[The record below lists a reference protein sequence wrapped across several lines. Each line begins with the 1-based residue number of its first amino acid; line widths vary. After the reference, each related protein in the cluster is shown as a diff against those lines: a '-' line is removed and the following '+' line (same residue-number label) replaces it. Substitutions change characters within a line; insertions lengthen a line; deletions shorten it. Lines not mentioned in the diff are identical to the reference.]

1 MKPIVR
7 AGRMKPVHSD
17 IRGPL
22 FVEAMKRQKQGIDI
36 LKLNTGNPATFGF
49 GLPDS
54 IKNALMEHM
63 QDGVGYCD
71 FKGMPQAR
79 QAICDYETSKG
90 IKGITPDDVFIGNGV
105 SEVVSFAL
113 TPLLNDGDEV
123 LVPSP
128 SYSLWGNSVYL
139 EDGKPV
145 FYTCDEQA
153 NWYPD
158 IQDIRS
164 KITDK
169 TKAIVIINPNN
180 PTGALYSK
188 EILEEIVKVAEEF
201 GLIIFSDEIYDRL
214 VMDGLKHISIAS
226 IAPKNVFCV
235 TFSGL
240 SKSHMIAG
248 FRVGWMVLSG
258 NKKAA
263 AGYIEGI
270 KMLSNMRLCSNVPA
284 QSIIQTALGGYQSV
298 EEYLQ
303 PGGRIYEQREV
314 IYKLLNDIPGVS
326 AKKPK
331 AAFYIFPKLD
341 VEKFNIYDDEKFALD
356 LLREKR
362 ILIVHGGGF
371 NWGQPDHFRVVY
383 LPRIADLEKATKKL
397 GEFLDGYH
405 QK

>member
-139 EDGKPV
+139 EDG
-145 FYTCDEQA
+145 
-153 NWYPD
+153 
-158 IQDIRS
+158 
-164 KITDK
+164 
-169 TKAIVIINPNN
+169 
-180 PTGALYSK
+180 
-188 EILEEIVKVAEEF
+188 
-201 GLIIFSDEIYDRL
+201 
-214 VMDGLKHISIAS
+214 
-226 IAPKNVFCV
+226 
-235 TFSGL
+235 
-240 SKSHMIAG
+240 
-248 FRVGWMVLSG
+248 
-258 NKKAA
+258 
-263 AGYIEGI
+263 
-270 KMLSNMRLCSNVPA
+270 
-284 QSIIQTALGGYQSV
+284 
-298 EEYLQ
+298 
-303 PGGRIYEQREV
+303 
-314 IYKLLNDIPGVS
+314 
-326 AKKPK
+326 
-331 AAFYIFPKLD
+331 
-341 VEKFNIYDDEKFALD
+341 
-356 LLREKR
+356 
-362 ILIVHGGGF
+362 
-371 NWGQPDHFRVVY
+371 
-383 LPRIADLEKATKKL
+383 
-397 GEFLDGYH
+397 
-405 QK
+405 

>member
-1 MKPIVR
+1 
-7 AGRMKPVHSD
+7 
-17 IRGPL
+17 
-22 FVEAMKRQKQGIDI
+22 
-36 LKLNTGNPATFGF
+36 
-49 GLPDS
+49 
-54 IKNALMEHM
+54 M

-180 PTGALYSK
+180 PTGALYPK
-188 EILEEIVKVAEEF
+188 EVLQQIVDLAREHQ
-201 GLIIFSDEIYDRL
+201 LIIFSDEIYDRL
-214 VMDGLKHISIAS
+214 VMDGLEHVSIAS
-226 IAPKNVFCV
+226 LAPDLFCV

-248 FRVGWMVLSG
+248 FRIGWMILSG
-258 NKKAA
+258 NKAIAKD
-263 AGYIEGI
+263 YIEGL

-284 QSIIQTALGGYQSV
+284 QSVVQTALGGHQSV
-298 EEYLQ
+298 NDYIV
-303 PGGRIYEQREV
+303 PGGRIYEQREYV
-314 IYKLLNDIPGVS
+314 YKAFCDIPGITAV
-326 AKKPK
+326 KPK
-331 AAFYIFPKLD
+331 AAFYMFPKID
-341 VEKFNIYDDEKFALD
+341 TKKFNITNDEKFALD
-356 LLREKR
+356 LLRDKKL
-362 ILIVHGGGF
+362 LIVHGGGF

-383 LPRIADLEKATKKL
+383 LPRIEVLKDAVGKITD
-397 GEFLDGYH
+397 FLSYYH
-405 QK
+405 Q

>member
-90 IKGITPDDVFIGNGV
+90 IKGITSDDVFIGNGV

-128 SYSLWGNSVYL
+128 SYSLWGNSIYL
-139 EDGKPV
+139 EGGKPV
-145 FYTCDEQA
+145 FYTCDEKA

-158 IQDIRS
+158 ISDMKK
-164 KITDK
+164 KINDR
-169 TKAIVIINPNN
+169 TKALVIINPNN
-180 PTGALYSK
+180 PTGALYPK
-188 EILEEIVKVAEEF
+188 EVLQQIVDLAREHH
-201 GLIIFSDEIYDRL
+201 LIIFSDEIYDRL
-214 VMDGLKHISIAS
+214 VMDGQEHISIAS
-226 IAPKNVFCV
+226 LAPDLFCV

-248 FRVGWMVLSG
+248 FRIGWMILSG
-258 NKKAA
+258 NKSIAA
-263 AGYIEGI
+263 DYIEGL

-284 QSIIQTALGGYQSV
+284 QSIVQTALGGHQSV
-298 EEYLQ
+298 ESYIV
-303 PGGRIYEQREV
+303 PGGRIYEQREY
-314 IYKLLNDIPGVS
+314 IYNALTDIPGIS
-326 AKKPK
+326 AVKPQ
-331 AAFYIFPKLD
+331 AAFYMFPKID
-341 VEKFNIYDDEKFALD
+341 TKKFDIVNDEKFALD
-356 LLREKR
+356 LLRDKKL
-362 ILIVHGGGF
+362 LIVHGGGF
-371 NWGQPDHFRVVY
+371 NWKEPDHFRVVY
-383 LPRIADLEKATKKL
+383 LPRIEILKEAVEKI
-397 GEFLDGYH
+397 GDFLSYYR
-405 QK
+405 Q